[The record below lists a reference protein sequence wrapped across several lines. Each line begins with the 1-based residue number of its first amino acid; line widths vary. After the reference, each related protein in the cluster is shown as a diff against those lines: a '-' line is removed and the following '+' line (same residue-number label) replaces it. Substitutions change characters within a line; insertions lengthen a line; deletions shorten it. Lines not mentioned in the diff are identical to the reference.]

1 MKILLTNDD
10 GIDAEGLECL
20 QQSVGGE
27 LYVVAP
33 ADHVSECGHR
43 ITTRTALKLE
53 QRGERRWAVHG
64 SPADCVR
71 VAVKHLYSS
80 ITFDWVLSGVNQGG
94 NLGIDLYYSGT
105 AAAAREAAIFGIR
118 SIAFSHYIR
127 REIDLDWQHA
137 GRRVQRVWKALGEIL
152 LEPGRFWNV
161 NLPHLEAGIPEPELR
176 FCEPCKH
183 PLPVV
188 YTGDEG
194 EAVYSGRYPDR
205 LKTKGSDTDLC
216 FGGAITVSQIS
227 I

>member
-10 GIDAEGLECL
+10 GIDADGLRCL
-20 QQSVGGE
+20 EQSVTGE
-27 LYVVAP
+27 IYVVAP

-43 ITTRTALKLE
+43 ITTRSALKLDE
-53 QRGERRWAVHG
+53 RGERRWAVHG

-71 VAVKHLYSS
+71 VAVRHLYPSV
-80 ITFDWVLSGVNQGG
+80 TFDWVLSGVNQGG
-94 NLGIDLYYSGT
+94 NLGVDLFYSGT
-105 AAAAREAAIFGIR
+105 AAAAREAAILGIR

-127 REIDLDWQHA
+127 RRVDLDWEVARQ
-137 GRRVQRVWKALGEIL
+137 RVKRVWKALGEML

-161 NLPHLEAGIPEPELR
+161 NLPHLDTGSSEPELR
-176 FCEPCKH
+176 FCEPCKY
-183 PLPVV
+183 PLPVA
-188 YTGDEG
+188 YSGNHA
-194 EAVYSGRYPDR
+194 EAVYCGRYPDR

>member
-1 MKILLTNDD
+1 
-10 GIDAEGLECL
+10 
-20 QQSVGGE
+20 
-27 LYVVAP
+27 
-33 ADHVSECGHR
+33 
-43 ITTRTALKLE
+43 
-53 QRGERRWAVHG
+53 
-64 SPADCVR
+64 
-71 VAVKHLYSS
+71 VAVKHLYAS

-205 LKTKGSDTDLC
+205 QKTKGSDTDLC